1 VPSRIARGSRR
12 AAAGADPLA
21 WLAAA
26 REGSADWEAVA
37 TAAASCKACPLW
49 RRGTGTVF
57 GEGPRHARLVL
68 VGEQP
73 GDREDLA
80 GRPFVGPAG
89 KLLDR
94 ALAEAGLRREEVY
107 LTNAVKHFKWK
118 PSGKRRLHEKP
129 SVNEAR
135 ACQPWLLAELEILE
149 PDAVV
154 CLGAT
159 AARSLLGPAVRV
171 TEVRGEPVASPLAPI
186 VMATI
191 HPSSLLRLQD
201 PRERREGF
209 ERFVGELAG
218 VARRLAGRR
227 RRTPRRRAPGAGG
240 VARTARAAR
249 SRR

>member
-1 VPSRIARGSRR
+1 VSPRIAQRSRG
-12 AAAGADPLA
+12 AAAGSDPLA

-26 REGSADWEAVA
+26 REGNADWEAVA
-37 TAAASCKACPLW
+37 GAAAGCRACPLW
-49 RRGTGTVF
+49 RRGTQTVF
-57 GEGPRHARLVL
+57 GEGPREARLVL

-89 KLLDR
+89 KLLER
-94 ALAEAGLRREEVY
+94 ALAEAGIQREDVY

-118 PSGKRRLHEKP
+118 RSGKRRLHEKP

-159 AARSLLGPAVRV
+159 AARSLLGPGVRV
-171 TEVRGEPVASPLAPI
+171 TEVRGQPLVSPLAPI
-186 VMATI
+186 VMATV
-191 HPSSLLRLQD
+191 HPSALLRLSD
-201 PRERREGF
+201 PRERRQAF
-209 ERFVGELAG
+209 ARFVAELAR
-218 VARRLAGRR
+218 VKRRLAGRR
-227 RRTPRRRAPGAGG
+227 RRTPRRRAPRAGQS
-240 VARTARAAR
+240 TR